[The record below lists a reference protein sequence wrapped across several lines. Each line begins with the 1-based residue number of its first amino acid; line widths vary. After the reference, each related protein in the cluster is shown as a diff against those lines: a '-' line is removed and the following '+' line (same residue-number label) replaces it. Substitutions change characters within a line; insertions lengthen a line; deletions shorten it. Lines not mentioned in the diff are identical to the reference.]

1 MASLRGPSY
10 APSLAVQ
17 RLTHM
22 KGLVNPS
29 ATTVFPRL
37 NLFNQSQAR
46 FKWTLRVTAFEQA
59 MQELYGDA
67 WKERLNN
74 RQMSFVIYHE
84 RSREKRRQELQKK
97 ASGAWGAPSLE
108 DDNRQPESEWRKKVE
123 KKKADIRWQT
133 KLASFH
139 YH

>member
-1 MASLRGPSY
+1 M
-10 APSLAVQ
+10 
-17 RLTHM
+17 
-22 KGLVNPS
+22 
-29 ATTVFPRL
+29 
-37 NLFNQSQAR
+37 
-46 FKWTLRVTAFEQA
+46 TAFEQA

-67 WKERLNN
+67 WKERLNS
-74 RQMSFVIYHE
+74 RQVSFVIYHE

-108 DDNRQPESEWRKKVE
+108 DDKRQPESEWRKKVE

-139 YH
+139 HH